1 MVISLTVNGKK
12 RELDGETDLPSFL
25 RTLEVDPRLVAV
37 AYNGEVIPREQYA
50 GIRLRDGDS
59 LEVVRMVGGGST
71 GSWRLE
77 VGGWTP
83 ETKGGA

>member
-1 MVISLTVNGKK
+1 MAISLTVNGKK

-37 AYNGEVIPREQYA
+37 AYNGEVIPKDKYG

-71 GSWRLE
+71 GS
-77 VGGWTP
+77 
-83 ETKGGA
+83 